1 MAYQDE
7 ATEAAEM
14 DINNPARRGL
24 NKLVRVDMADP
35 ARMSVGDRSRVII
48 GDAARM
54 NMNDPAR
61 LSVGNATR
69 LSVGNAP
76 RVVINDPAR
85 MMHYPQMTCAM
96 ERREDRVVRDRLDV
110 VDGDDDNVRSGTSI
124 DV

>member
-1 MAYQDE
+1 
-7 ATEAAEM
+7 M

-85 MMHYPQMTCAM
+85 MMNYPQMTYAM

>member
-1 MAYQDE
+1 
-7 ATEAAEM
+7 M

-48 GDAARM
+48 G
-54 NMNDPAR
+54 
-61 LSVGNATR
+61 NATR
-69 LSVGNAP
+69 MGVG
-76 RVVINDPAR
+76 DPAR
-85 MMHYPQMTCAM
+85 MMNYPQMTYAM

-110 VDGDDDNVRSGTSI
+110 VDGDDDNVDSGTSV

>member
-1 MAYQDE
+1 
-7 ATEAAEM
+7 M

-48 GDAARM
+48 G
-54 NMNDPAR
+54 
-61 LSVGNATR
+61 NATR
-69 LSVGNAP
+69 MGVG
-76 RVVINDPAR
+76 DPAR
-85 MMHYPQMTCAM
+85 MMHYPQMTYAM

-110 VDGDDDNVRSGTSI
+110 VDGDDDNVDSGTSI

>member
-35 ARMSVGDRSRVII
+35 ARMSVGDAARMNMN
-48 GDAARM
+48 DPARM

-61 LSVGNATR
+61 LSVGNA
-69 LSVGNAP
+69 P
-76 RVVINDPAR
+76 RVVINDPTR
-85 MMHYPQMTCAM
+85 MMNYPQITYAM
-96 ERREDRVVRDRLDV
+96 ERRDDRVVRDRLDV
-110 VDGDDDNVRSGTSI
+110 VDGDDDNVDSGTSV

>member
-1 MAYQDE
+1 
-7 ATEAAEM
+7 M

-24 NKLVRVDMADP
+24 SKLVRVDMADP

-69 LSVGNAP
+69 LSVGNAT

-85 MMHYPQMTCAM
+85 MMNYPQMTYAM

>member
-1 MAYQDE
+1 
-7 ATEAAEM
+7 M

-35 ARMSVGDRSRVII
+35 TRMGVGD
-48 GDAARM
+48 
-54 NMNDPAR
+54 PA
-61 LSVGNATR
+61 R

-85 MMHYPQMTCAM
+85 MMNYPQMTYAM
-96 ERREDRVVRDRLDV
+96 ERREDRVVHDRLDV

>member
-1 MAYQDE
+1 
-7 ATEAAEM
+7 M

-54 NMNDPAR
+54 NINDPAR

-85 MMHYPQMTCAM
+85 MMNYPQMTYAM

-110 VDGDDDNVRSGTSI
+110 VDGDDDNVRSGTSV

>member
-61 LSVGNATR
+61 LSVGNA
-69 LSVGNAP
+69 P

-85 MMHYPQMTCAM
+85 MMHYPQMTYAM

>member
-1 MAYQDE
+1 
-7 ATEAAEM
+7 M

-35 ARMSVGDRSRVII
+35 ARMSVGD
-48 GDAARM
+48 
-54 NMNDPAR
+54 PA
-61 LSVGNATR
+61 R

-85 MMHYPQMTCAM
+85 MMNYPQMTYAM
-96 ERREDRVVRDRLDV
+96 ERREDRVVHDRLDV
-110 VDGDDDNVRSGTSI
+110 VDGDDDNVRSGTSV

>member
-7 ATEAAEM
+7 VTEAAEM

-48 GDAARM
+48 GNATRM
-54 NMNDPAR
+54 GVGDPA
-61 LSVGNATR
+61 R

-85 MMHYPQMTCAM
+85 MMNYPQMTYAM
-96 ERREDRVVRDRLDV
+96 ERREDRVVHDRLDV
-110 VDGDDDNVRSGTSI
+110 VDGDDDNVRSGTSV

>member
-35 ARMSVGDRSRVII
+35 ARMSVG
-48 GDAARM
+48 
-54 NMNDPAR
+54 
-61 LSVGNATR
+61 NATQ

-76 RVVINDPAR
+76 RVVINDPTR
-85 MMHYPQMTCAM
+85 MMNYPQITYAM

-110 VDGDDDNVRSGTSI
+110 VDGDDDNVRSGTSV

>member
-1 MAYQDE
+1 
-7 ATEAAEM
+7 M

-35 ARMSVGDRSRVII
+35 AR
-48 GDAARM
+48 
-54 NMNDPAR
+54 

-76 RVVINDPAR
+76 RMVINDPAR